1 MATGLFKMLQS
12 VQSTDEMLGF
22 LDSSTFDVLIEF
34 DLNSRT
40 FQKIYDVSKKY
51 PIPLQDG
58 SFEDM
63 YVTLVEILI
72 HPEDKMR
79 FCVLMTELEKRLKES
94 EIPGLVSEEFRI
106 RLLSGS
112 IIPIWFFPAG
122 VAKVLSCLPF
132 VYIYQLPLSIYIG
145 RGDRVEHLWQMQIQF
160 VWLLVLTGIFFFAQH
175 RITRKVM
182 VQGG

>member
-112 IIPIWFFPAG
+112 YIWAEILIISGERFGLGDKVYRMFFYDVHVRKARELGLSDEP
-122 VAKVLSCLPF
+122 VLAET
-132 VYIYQLPLSIYIG
+132 
-145 RGDRVEHLWQMQIQF
+145 RNE
-160 VWLLVLTGIFFFAQH
+160 LTGLPNRRQFTKGAN
-175 RITRKVM
+175 
-182 VQGG
+182 

>member
-40 FQKIYDVSKKY
+40 FQKIHDVSKKY

-63 YVTLVEILI
+63 YVTLMEILI

-79 FCVLMTELEKRLKES
+79 FCVLMTELEKRLNES

-112 IIPIWFFPAG
+112 YIWAEILVAIPMDRDY
-122 VAKVLSCLPF
+122 VKEELSAYLEAIP
-132 VYIYQLPLSIYIG
+132 Y
-145 RGDRVEHLWQMQIQF
+145 EN
-160 VWLLVLTGIFFFAQH
+160 
-175 RITRKVM
+175 
-182 VQGG
+182 